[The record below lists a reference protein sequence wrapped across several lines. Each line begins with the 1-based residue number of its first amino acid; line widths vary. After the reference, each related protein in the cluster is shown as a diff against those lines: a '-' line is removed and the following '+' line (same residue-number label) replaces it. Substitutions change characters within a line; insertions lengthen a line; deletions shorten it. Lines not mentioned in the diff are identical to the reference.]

1 MKVDGVAVPLYGSAV
16 NDVLRRIQSGKDEV
30 KIPAALSEPPPAGK
44 AAVKMIFFMNKN
56 CQTCKASAMTL
67 TNTEN

>member
-30 KIPAALSEPPPAGK
+30 KIPAALSENNPRRQGRRK
-44 AAVKMIFFMNKN
+44 NDFFH
-56 CQTCKASAMTL
+56 
-67 TNTEN
+67 E